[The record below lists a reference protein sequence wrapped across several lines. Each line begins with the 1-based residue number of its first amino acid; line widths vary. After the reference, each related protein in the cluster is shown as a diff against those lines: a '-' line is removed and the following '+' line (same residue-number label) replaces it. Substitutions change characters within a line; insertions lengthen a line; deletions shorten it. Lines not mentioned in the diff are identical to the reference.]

1 MNENKIESKLPKRKR
16 KSWNYEDIEPYQLFE
31 TKTTQ
36 NRNVRKLKQFCDW
49 ISRTPEQILKE
60 YETAQDKKKWAV
72 SQLSFS
78 A

>member
-49 ISRTPEQILKE
+49 ISKTTEQILKE